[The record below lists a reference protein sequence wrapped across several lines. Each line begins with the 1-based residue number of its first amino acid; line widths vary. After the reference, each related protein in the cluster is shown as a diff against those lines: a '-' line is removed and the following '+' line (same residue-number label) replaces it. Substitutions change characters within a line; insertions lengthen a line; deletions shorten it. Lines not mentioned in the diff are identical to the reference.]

1 MESCPRWPKEH
12 DWKSCKP
19 LKRFRGFESLALRQE
34 IYQKPSIYRTFSRF
48 GYGAIFTFVA
58 KILYVNF
65 NFPKEFFKN
74 FPKEFSVILKIFVT
88 IIYKII

>member
-19 LKRFRGFESLALRQE
+19 LKWFRGFESLALRQE
-34 IYQKPSIYRTFSRF
+34 IYQKPSIYRTFSRC

-58 KILYVNF
+58 KILYAKIGF
-65 NFPKEFFKN
+65 PKSFKDFPKECFLTF
-74 FPKEFSVILKIFVT
+74 KIFVT
-88 IIYKII
+88 TIYNIT